1 MSLHVDGDG
10 AVARR
15 RAATGLGDPP
25 TSAFR
30 STGRPLRSRVR
41 RFGDGRRFARPI
53 ILGYVQRMRRA
64 ALLLP
69 LALLGCPSSTPNP
82 GPPPPPPAP
91 KADLV
96 LVGGTIVTLADGV
109 EGTALAAKDGVVLDI
124 ADDATIQKYIGPD
137 TKVVGLVGRTAVP
150 GLSDAH
156 MHLAGL
162 GVRRFGIDLVG
173 TQSLEEVKAK
183 VAKAVESAEPGQW
196 IRGRGWDQNDWPSFR
211 KRRQKFPSARD
222 LDRVA
227 PKNPVVLT
235 RIDGHA
241 IWVNSQAM
249 KLAGV
254 TARTKPPRG
263 GEIVKSRGRPDGVFV
278 DNAMKLI
285 RDKMPALGAEELE
298 KAILLGQ
305 QECLVAGLTQ
315 VQDMGTSVESI
326 EVMKKLDAA
335 GDLRLR
341 VYAMHD
347 GDAEDLAS
355 VIANGP
361 LLPGEGGHL
370 TVRGVKFYMDGALG
384 SRGAALLEPYSDD
397 RRNSGL
403 LLTEPAV
410 FEARV
415 RTVSD
420 AGFQVATHA
429 IGDRANQIVLDV
441 YERVFGAAAPLKRP
455 RVEHAQILTEVDLA
469 RFAKLGVIASMQPTH
484 ATSDMEWAE
493 QRVGNERIK
502 GAYAWRTLLTSNA
515 TVAFGSDAPVE
526 DISPILGLYA
536 ATTRK
541 DQFGFPEEGWTP
553 NERVTAQQALEGFT
567 TGAAWAAF
575 REDEAG
581 RLSPGRTADITVLD
595 KNPLTATEEVL
606 AQTQV
611 MLTIVGGKIAYAR
624 AGADAPPPSPE
635 TVKTSTTT
643 TSTTG
648 ASP

>member
-1 MSLHVDGDG
+1 
-10 AVARR
+10 
-15 RAATGLGDPP
+15 
-25 TSAFR
+25 
-30 STGRPLRSRVR
+30 
-41 RFGDGRRFARPI
+41 
-53 ILGYVQRMRRA
+53 MRRSA

-69 LALLGCPSSTPNP
+69 LALVGCPSSTTRQ

-96 LVGGTIVTLADGV
+96 LVGGQVVTLADGV
-109 EGTALAAKDGVVLDI
+109 EGTAIAAKDGVVLDV
-124 ADDATIQKYIGPD
+124 ADDTTIQKYIGPD
-137 TKVVGLVGRTAVP
+137 TKVVGLKGRTAVP

-173 TQSLEEVKAK
+173 TQSLEEVKAR
-183 VAKAVESAEPGQW
+183 VAKAVADAKEGQW
-196 IRGRGWDQNDWPSFR
+196 IRGRGWDQNDWPSFS
-211 KRRQKFPSARD
+211 RRRRKFPSARD

-227 PKNPVVLT
+227 PNHPVVLT

-241 IWVNSQAM
+241 IWVNSKAM
-249 KLAGV
+249 KMAGISR
-254 TARTKPPRG
+254 RTKTPKG
-263 GEIVKSRGRPDGVFV
+263 GEIVKRRGRPEGVFI
-278 DNAMKLI
+278 DNAMSLV
-285 RDKMPALGAEELE
+285 REKMPPLTTEELE
-298 KAILLGQ
+298 RAILLGQ
-305 QECLVAGLTQ
+305 RECLVAGLTQ
-315 VQDMGTSVESI
+315 VQDMGTDVETI

-335 GDLRLR
+335 GELKVRAY
-341 VYAMHD
+341 VMHD
-347 GDAEDLAS
+347 GAAEDLAGA
-355 VIANGP
+355 IRGGP
-361 LLPGEGGHL
+361 IVAEGDSRL

-384 SRGAALLEPYSDD
+384 SRGAALLEPYDDD
-397 RRNSGL
+397 RRNKGL
-403 LLTEPAV
+403 LLLEPAV

-415 RTVSD
+415 RTVD
-420 AGFQVATHA
+420 AAGFQVATHA

-441 YERVFGAAAPLKRP
+441 YERVFGAEAATKRP

-469 RFAKLGVIASMQPTH
+469 RFGRLGVLASMQPTH

-493 QRVGNERIK
+493 QRVGSERIK
-502 GAYAWRTLLTSNA
+502 GAYAWQSLLTSNA

-541 DQFGFPEEGWTP
+541 DQFGFPEDGWLP
-553 NERVTAQQALEGFT
+553 PEKVTARQALEGFT

-581 RLSPGRTADITVLD
+581 RLTPGRVADITVLD
-595 KNPLTATEEVL
+595 KNPLTSSEDLLV
-606 AQTQV
+606 QTQV
-611 MLTIVGGKIAYAR
+611 MLTIVGGKIEYAR
-624 AGADAPPPSPE
+624 AGADAPPAAPE

-648 ASP
+648 VGQ